1 MENQNPN
8 PNQNKQIQEE
18 YQKQKVVNSI
28 WFRYI
33 ITFSACLIVSFIFAV
48 ISGIFTGWEAVVA
61 KTNWRII
68 DELTKC
74 MFILTNAT
82 FFTGIL
88 SLAFGLLVLA
98 ANGGMFE
105 MFVYGMR
112 RFFSLFQRDIN
123 KIRFKT
129 FYDYHMYKSGQ
140 PKTPLLH
147 LVLNGVLFLAI
158 SGIFLMI
165 YMQNIPATA

>member
-1 MENQNPN
+1 MENPN

-33 ITFSACLIVSFIFAV
+33 ITFSACFIVTFVFAA
-48 ISGIFTGWEAVVA
+48 ISGIFSSWEAVQA
-61 KTNWRII
+61 KMQWNIV
-68 DELTKC
+68 DELTKN

-82 FFTGIL
+82 FFTGAL
-88 SLAFGLLVLA
+88 ALAFGLLVLA
-98 ANGGMFE
+98 SNGGMFE

-147 LVLNGVLFLAI
+147 LVIAGIFFLAL
-158 SGIFLMI
+158 SGIFLAI
-165 YMQNIPATA
+165 YMQNMPASA